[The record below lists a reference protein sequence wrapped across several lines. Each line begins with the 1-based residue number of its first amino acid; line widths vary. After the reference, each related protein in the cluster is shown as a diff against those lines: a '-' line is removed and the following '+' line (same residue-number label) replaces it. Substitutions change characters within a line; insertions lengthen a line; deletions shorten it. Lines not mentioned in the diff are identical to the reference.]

1 MLIVKII
8 DMDKIKGLVVGVDDY
23 VIKLFNLL
31 EVMVRVKFLLWC
43 IKM

>member
-23 VIKLFNLL
+23 VIKFFNFL
-31 EVMVRVKFLLWC
+31 EVMVWVKFILC
-43 IKM
+43 RS